1 MFSRSGLTTTLSFLR
16 LSKSFHSCRVVT
28 SNRLCDVAPVLRRPL
43 TVLSRCGLPP
53 LSGAHRV
60 TSYSTNRQM
69 PKKEK
74 AVKGQRAATG
84 AAEVEASCPV
94 SRGKSGAVTITVH
107 AKPGSKQSGIT
118 EVSAEAVA
126 VAIAAPPTDG
136 EANTELIRFLAE
148 VLDLKKSHISL
159 DKGSRSRDKLIRVD
173 SSLSPEEVLRRLRQ
187 AAG

>member
-1 MFSRSGLTTTLSFLR
+1 MFSRSGLSIILTR
-16 LSKSFHSCRVVT
+16 LSESVQSFKAVT
-28 SNRLCDVAPVLRRPL
+28 LNRLSDVVPVLSRPL
-43 TVLSRCGLPP
+43 TVLSRCRLPP
-53 LSGAHRV
+53 LPGAHRLA
-60 TSYSTNRQM
+60 SSSRNRPM

-74 AVKGQRAATG
+74 AVKGRPAASV
-84 AAEVEASCPV
+84 AAEAEASCPV
-94 SRGKSGAVTITVH
+94 ARDKSGAVTITVH
-107 AKPGSKQSGIT
+107 AKPGSKHSGIT
-118 EVSAEAVA
+118 EVSAEAVG

-148 VLDLKKSHISL
+148 VLELKKSHISL